1 MNTKTVNEYT
11 DQEKID
17 FFNENWV
24 YISSIVHTLQSS
36 KKYIKAG
43 TNMLAYLAEWLDKY
57 YNDKQ

>member
-1 MNTKTVNEYT
+1 MKTKTVNEYT

-24 YISSIVHTLQSS
+24 YISSIINTLQSS

-43 TNMLAYLAEWLDKY
+43 TNMLSYLAEWLDKY